1 MNGLGV
7 VLETAR
13 RAKGLTQ
20 EELAEAVGIRQAA
33 LSRYENETRVPDDDA
48 LARIADVLG
57 ITVDFLR
64 QASKVRGAVAVDAH
78 MRRRKTAKPSDW
90 RRLEAQLN
98 VYRLHARRVFEDVA
112 VRTEHR
118 LPAFDPLVTDPSSA
132 ARMVRMQWRMPT
144 GPVRSFVQWLE
155 AAGCLVIEEDFHTRG
170 IDGLSQWIDEC
181 PVILLNISAPAD
193 RKRLTLAHELGHL
206 CLHSHDNITESIED
220 EANAFAA
227 EFLMPWEV
235 IRPQLRNLTIAKLID
250 LKREWGVSM
259 QALIECAWQG
269 KIITSTQRTN
279 LYKSLSARG
288 WRTVEPASDEIPP
301 ENPMLARNIAN
312 ALLNS
317 GLTSSE
323 IADLVGVSRDD
334 VANPFLPRKKR
345 LHPVL
350 VRA

>member
-33 LSRYENETRVPDDDA
+33 LSRYENETRDPDEEV
-48 LARIADVLG
+48 LTRIAGVLG
-57 ITVDFLR
+57 LTVDFLR
-64 QASKVRGAVAVDAH
+64 HASMVRGAVAVDAH

-112 VRTEHR
+112 VRTEQR
-118 LPAFDPLVTDPSSA
+118 LPAFDPLVTDPGSA

-144 GPVRSFVQWLE
+144 GPVRSLVQWLE
-155 AAGCLVIEEDFHTRG
+155 AAGCLVIEEDFRTRG

-181 PVILLNISAPAD
+181 PVILLNINVPAD

-206 CLHSHDNITESIED
+206 CLHSYDVTETIEE

-259 QALIECAWQG
+259 QALIERAWHG
-269 KIITSTQRTN
+269 KIITNTQRTN

-288 WRTVEPASDEIPP
+288 WRTVEPVSDEVSP
-301 ENPMLARNIAN
+301 ENPMLTQNIAD

-317 GLTSSE
+317 GRTLSE
-323 IADLVGVSRDD
+323 ITDLVGVSHDD
-334 VANPFLPRKKR
+334 VANPFVPRKKR
-345 LHPVL
+345 LHTVL
-350 VRA
+350 VRT

>member
-20 EELAEAVGIRQAA
+20 QELAEAVGIRQAA
-33 LSRYENETRVPDDDA
+33 LSRYENETRDPDEEV
-48 LARIADVLG
+48 LARIAGALG
-57 ITVDFLR
+57 LTVDFFR
-64 QASKVRGAVAVDAH
+64 HASKVRGAVAVDAH

-98 VYRLHARRVFEDVA
+98 VYRLHARRVFDDIA
-112 VRTEHR
+112 LRTAQR
-118 LPAFDPLVTDPSSA
+118 IPTFDPLETDPSSA

-144 GPVRSFVQWLE
+144 GPVRLLVQWLE
-155 AAGCLVIEEDFHTRG
+155 SAGCLVIEEDFRTRG
-170 IDGLSQWIDEC
+170 VDGLSQWIDEC
-181 PVILLNISAPAD
+181 PVVLLSVSMPAD

-206 CLHSHDNITESIED
+206 CLHSHDITDGIEE

-227 EFLMPWEV
+227 EFLMPWEI

-259 QALIECAWQG
+259 QALIERAWYG
-269 KIITSTQRTN
+269 KLITSTQRVN
-279 LYKSLSARG
+279 LYKALSARG
-288 WRTVEPASDEIPP
+288 WRTVEPISDEISP
-301 ENPMLARNIAN
+301 EAPRLAGDIAD

-317 GLTSSE
+317 GLSVSE
-323 IADLVGVSRDD
+323 IADLVGVSHDD
-334 VANPFLPRKKR
+334 TTNPFVPHNKR
-345 LHPVL
+345 LHAV
-350 VRA
+350 